1 MSRIR
6 TIKPDFWTDEK
17 LTECSLSARLLFIGT
32 FNFADDNGNL
42 PASAKKLKMQIFPA
56 DNIDCEPLLNELI
69 THGMLIEYSVNGE
82 KYLNIKGFKKHQV
95 INRPSKSSIPTLPL
109 TEKSPNTHGVLNDGR
124 EGKGMEGKGIN
135 TLVPNDVGDDCPHQE
150 IINLYHKHLPM
161 LTQVKSWTAKRST
174 ALKTRWRED
183 TKRQSLDWWAKLFNY
198 ISKSDFLTGKAS
210 EWQADLEWIINSSN
224 LVKIIEGKYE
234 NKQAVT
240 A

>member
-1 MSRIR
+1 MANPWFRMYAEFATDPKVQMLSEADQRRLTMLLCFRCNDHVTLHDTEVTFMLRINN
-6 TIKPDFWTDEK
+6 DEWK
-17 LTECSLSARLLFIGT
+17 VTKTLFIERG
-32 FNFADDNGNL
+32 FINNDNEILNWDKRQFASDTSKNRV
-42 PASAKKLKMQIFPA
+42 AAYRERKKQESNNDVTLQKQKSNAIDTEQI
-56 DNIDCEPLLNELI
+56 
-69 THGMLIEYSVNGE
+69 
-82 KYLNIKGFKKHQV
+82 Q
-95 INRPSKSSIPTLPL
+95 NRT
-109 TEKSPNTHGVLNDGR
+109 D
-124 EGKGMEGKGIN
+124 IN

-183 TKRQSLDWWAKLFNY
+183 HKRQSLDWWAKLFNY